1 MKPYKCLL
9 TCYIRGITQNTKVV
23 FNESSKEMYPEDDAW
38 TSSWAGP
45 KWNSFIY
52 LPTPSLLR
60 SITHTHTHTHTQPYC
75 ISLKFLS
82 DHMSILNVLH
92 WLPLFSDYSLKTPT
106 WIWCPVYCQRPCV
119 HLFLLSSDSSPVH
132 PHWWLYL
139 SACTCTSPFVTILM
153 LIIHYFT
160 SVFPITRG

>member
-23 FNESSKEMYPEDDAW
+23 FNESSKGCILKMMLGPQAEQVQNEIH
-38 TSSWAGP
+38 SSICPPPAF
-45 KWNSFIY
+45 SH
-52 LPTPSLLR
+52 PS
-60 SITHTHTHTHTQPYC
+60 HTHTHTQPYC

-92 WLPLFSDYSLKTPT
+92 WLPLSSDYSLKTPT
-106 WIWCPVYCQRPCV
+106 WIWCPAYCPRPCV

-132 PHWWLYL
+132 PLTGGF
-139 SACTCTSPFVTILM
+139 ACLHAPVLLLLQQS
-153 LIIHYFT
+153 
-160 SVFPITRG
+160 

>member
-1 MKPYKCLL
+1 MKALKRCLL
-9 TCYIRGITQNTKVV
+9 KMMLGPQAEQVQNEIHSSTCPPPA
-23 FNESSKEMYPEDDAW
+23 FSH
-38 TSSWAGP
+38 
-45 KWNSFIY
+45 
-52 LPTPSLLR
+52 PS
-60 SITHTHTHTHTQPYC
+60 HTHTHTHTQPYC

-106 WIWCPVYCQRPCV
+106 WIWCPVYCPRPLC
-119 HLFLLSSDSSPVH
+119 SSILAVFWFKPHASS
-132 PHWWLYL
+132 HWWLHL
-139 SACTCTSPFVTILM
+139 STCTCTSHFVTILM